1 MPVKDPRIKE
11 ELEQIL
17 SVLENDNCSAW
28 DMQPDSSYALRHHG
42 KREECRAAQKVFI
55 GLPKAYSEKQFSD
68 LKRGRRQ
75 PSGRRAR
82 MAKTRCSH

>member
-1 MPVKDPRIKE
+1 VKDPRIKE

-55 GLPKAYSEKQFSD
+55 GLSKAYPEKQFSD
-68 LKRGRRQ
+68 LKRGRRR
-75 PSGRRAR
+75 PAGRRAR
-82 MAKTRCSH
+82 MSKTRCSH